1 MKMPNLSAC
10 AVSSGESPFFIFHIA
25 MEPMIETNPR
35 ITKIIVKVSTINIS
49 QSTIGSQI
57 KKFLNLEMERLS
69 DLTSVHFFIVE
80 TSSTTIGEV
89 LFFTQKM

>member
-10 AVSSGESPFFIFHIA
+10 ALSSGESPFFIFHIA
-25 MEPMIETNPR
+25 MEPIIETNPR

-57 KKFLNLEMERLS
+57 KKFLNLERDRFS
-69 DLTSVHFFIVE
+69 DFDECSFFH
-80 TSSTTIGEV
+80 S
-89 LFFTQKM
+89 